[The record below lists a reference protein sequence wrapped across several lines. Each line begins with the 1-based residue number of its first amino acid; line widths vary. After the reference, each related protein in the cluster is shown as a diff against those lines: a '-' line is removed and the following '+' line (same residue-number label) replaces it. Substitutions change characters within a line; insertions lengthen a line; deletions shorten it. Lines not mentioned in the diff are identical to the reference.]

1 MLHQTDIT
9 SEIIRARDLTKKYSN
24 GRTVFSGVGL
34 SVSAAQRIA
43 LIGSNGAGKS
53 TLLKCLIGL
62 LPLNGGEVS
71 TLGENIGI
79 SPSPRQLQRL
89 RRRIGVVF
97 QHHGLVA
104 RQSVLTNVVHG
115 NLGLAGGWH
124 AWHQS
129 IARQAWRQDAQEVL
143 AQVGLRDKAAA
154 RADELSGG
162 QAQRV
167 AIARALIRRPQ
178 LLIADEPAASLDPAS
193 GRDVMAL
200 FSQLAQN
207 SGITLICTTHDMD
220 HALEFSDRIIAL
232 KSGSIFF
239 DQPTRDVTRRHLQEV
254 FHA

>member
-1 MLHQTDIT
+1 MN
-9 SEIIRARDLTKKYSN
+9 EIIRTRGLTKKYAD
-24 GRTVFSGVGL
+24 GKTVFSGIGL
-34 SVSAAQRIA
+34 DVSPAQRVA

-62 LPLNGGEVS
+62 LPLNGGEVT
-71 TLGENIGI
+71 TLGENIGV
-79 SPSPRQLQRL
+79 SPSRRQLLRL

-115 NLGLAGGWH
+115 KLGLAGGWH

-129 IARQAWRQDAQEVL
+129 LARQEWREDARVAL
-143 AQVGLRDKAAA
+143 SQVGLGHKAAA

-167 AIARALIRRPQ
+167 AIARALIRKPQ

-193 GRDVMAL
+193 GRDVMKL
-200 FSQLAQN
+200 FSELTRE

-232 KSGSIFF
+232 KSGAIFF
-239 DQPTRDVTRRHLQEV
+239 DQPTRDVTRCQLQEV
-254 FHA
+254 FHV

>member
-1 MLHQTDIT
+1 M
-9 SEIIRARDLTKKYSN
+9 SEIIRARGLTKRYADGK
-24 GRTVFSGVGL
+24 TVFSGIGL
-34 SVSAAQRIA
+34 DVSSAQRVA

-71 TLGENIGI
+71 TLGESIGI
-79 SPSPRQLQRL
+79 APSARQLQRL
-89 RRRIGVVF
+89 RRHIGVVF

-104 RQSVLTNVVHG
+104 RQSVLTNVVQG
-115 NLGLAGGWH
+115 KLGLAGGWH
-124 AWHQS
+124 AWHQC
-129 IARQAWRQDAQEVL
+129 IARQEWRNEAQEAL
-143 AQVGLRDKAAA
+143 RQVGLCHKSAA

-167 AIARALIRRPQ
+167 AIARALVRKPQ

-200 FSQLAQN
+200 FSELAHR
-207 SGITLICTTHDMD
+207 SGITLIYTTHDMD
-220 HALEFSDRIIAL
+220 HALKFSDRIIAL
-232 KSGSIFF
+232 KSGSILF
-239 DQPTRDVTRRHLQEV
+239 DQPTSDVTRPRLQEV

>member
-1 MLHQTDIT
+1 M
-9 SEIIRARDLTKKYSN
+9 SEIICARGVTKKYAD
-24 GRTVFSGVGL
+24 GKTVFSGIGL
-34 SVSAAQRIA
+34 TVSATERVA

-71 TLGENIGI
+71 TLGESIGI
-79 SPSPRQLQRL
+79 RPSSRQLRRL
-89 RRRIGVVF
+89 RQRIGVVF
-97 QHHGLVA
+97 QHHGLVS

-115 NLGLAGGWH
+115 KLGLAGAWH

-129 IARQAWRQDAQEVL
+129 ISRQQWRDDAHEAL
-143 AQVGLRDKAAA
+143 SQVGLCHKAAA

-167 AIARALIRRPQ
+167 AIARALVRKPQ

-200 FSQLAQN
+200 FSQLSQD
-207 SGITLICTTHDMD
+207 SGTTLIYTTHDMD

-232 KSGSIFF
+232 KSGSVLF
-239 DQPTRDVTRRHLQEV
+239 DQPTANLTRATLQEA
-254 FHA
+254 FHG

>member
-1 MLHQTDIT
+1 MAGKTEIMGD
-9 SEIIRARDLTKKYSN
+9 IIRARGLTKKYAD
-24 GRTVFSGVGL
+24 GKIVFSGVGL
-34 SVSAAQRIA
+34 DVSAAQRIA
-43 LIGSNGAGKS
+43 LVGSNGAGKS

-71 TLGENIGI
+71 TLGENIGV
-79 SPSPRQLQRL
+79 SPSPRQLLRL

-104 RQSVLTNVVHG
+104 RQSVLSNVVHG
-115 NLGLAGGWH
+115 KLGLAGGWR

-129 IARQAWRQDAQEVL
+129 IARQDWREDAQEAL
-143 AQVGLRDKAAA
+143 RQVGLSEKGAA

-167 AIARALIRRPQ
+167 AIARALIRKPQ

-193 GRDVMAL
+193 GHDVMAL
-200 FSQLAQN
+200 FSQLARD

-232 KSGSIFF
+232 KAGSIFF

>member
-1 MLHQTDIT
+1 MT
-9 SEIIRARDLTKKYSN
+9 SEIIRARGLTKRYADGK
-24 GRTVFSGVGL
+24 TVFSGIGL
-34 SVSAAQRIA
+34 HVSPGQRVA

-71 TLGENIGI
+71 TLGENIGA
-79 SPSPRQLQRL
+79 SASPRQLQRL

-115 NLGLAGGWH
+115 KLGLAGGWH
-124 AWHQS
+124 AWHQC
-129 IARQAWRQDAQEVL
+129 IARQEWRRDAQAAL
-143 AQVGLRDKAAA
+143 AQVGLDHKAAA

-167 AIARALIRRPQ
+167 AIARALIRKPQ

-200 FSQLAQN
+200 FSQLAKE

-239 DQPTRDVTRRHLQEV
+239 DQPTRDVSRRHLQEV